1 MRVFIFYLLLIQNLI
16 SDPVKF
22 GNDQII
28 IMLKEYFISSK
39 AAPLLMGHQFYSD
52 RDKMIFQIE
61 IETSPENVNNALLF
75 GFKALNDLADVS
87 KINFTHSILVI
98 HFNNNALPV
107 IAESN
112 LECSRFYFLD
122 GKENEAQWRKNCL
135 TIQNY

>member
-1 MRVFIFYLLLIQNLI
+1 MRVLVFYLLLMQSLI
-16 SDPVKF
+16 SGPVKF

-39 AAPLLMGHQFYSD
+39 TAPLLMGHQFYFD

-61 IETSPENVNNALLF
+61 IKTNPENVNNALLF
-75 GFKALNDLADVS
+75 GFKAINDLADVS
-87 KINFTHSILVI
+87 KVNFTHSILVI

>member
-1 MRVFIFYLLLIQNLI
+1 MRVLVFYLLLIQSLI
-16 SDPVKF
+16 SGPVKF

-39 AAPLLMGHQFYSD
+39 TAPLLMGHQFYSD

-61 IETSPENVNNALLF
+61 IKTNPENVNNALLF
-75 GFKALNDLADVS
+75 GFKAINDLAGVS
-87 KINFTHSILVI
+87 KVNFTHSILVI

>member
-1 MRVFIFYLLLIQNLI
+1 
-16 SDPVKF
+16 
-22 GNDQII
+22 
-28 IMLKEYFISSK
+28 MLKEYFISSK
-39 AAPLLMGHQFYSD
+39 TAPLLMGHQFYSD

-61 IETSPENVNNALLF
+61 IKTNPENVNNALLF
-75 GFKALNDLADVS
+75 GFKAINDLADVS
-87 KINFTHSILVI
+87 KVNFTHSILVI

-122 GKENEAQWRKNCL
+122 GRENEAQWRKNCL

>member
-1 MRVFIFYLLLIQNLI
+1 MRAFIFYLLLIQNLI

-75 GFKALNDLADVS
+75 GFKAINDLADVS

>member
-28 IMLKEYFISSK
+28 IMLKEYFISNK

-61 IETSPENVNNALLF
+61 IKTSPENVNNALLF
-75 GFKALNDLADVS
+75 GFKAINDLADVS